1 MGTKTKDKKV
11 GEMTRSELQQ
21 LIREVIYEFLDPDYG
36 LQLNPDFEES
46 LKETMKQKERGEGIT
61 FEEAKKVLGLK

>member
-1 MGTKTKDKKV
+1 MSTETKDKKV

-21 LIREVIYEFLDPDYG
+21 LIREVIYEFLDPDHG

-46 LKETMKQKERGEGIT
+46 LKETMKQKERREGIT
-61 FEEAKKVLGLK
+61 LEEAKKVLGLK